1 MQDLNDLYYYVQI
14 VENGGVTPAERVSG
28 VPKSKLSRRLAGLEE
43 RLGVRLIHR
52 STRHF
57 SLTEVGR
64 TYYQHCR
71 AMLVEAEAA
80 QEAID
85 VVQAEPRGTIRLTC
99 PVTLLHV
106 HMADFLADFMHR
118 YPAVT
123 VDLEATNRRVDVMG
137 EGVDVALRA
146 RPAPLEDSELAHR
159 VLSDRGTWLV
169 ASPDLI
175 QALGAPSGP
184 EQLDRFPSLCL
195 GTPQQEPEWILFG
208 PDQGETRIRHEP
220 RYVTDDMIALR
231 QAAVAGL
238 GIVQLPALMVRR
250 ELQDGTLIKVL
261 DDWEP
266 RSDIIHAVF
275 PSRRGQLPAV
285 RTLIDELV
293 AFYRSFEEE

>member
-1 MQDLNDLYYYVQI
+1 MLGRQFVRENPDAVREALALRGTTDVDVDEILAVDEQWRELKSRGDDLRQERNEISDSIGDLKR
-14 VENGGVTPAERVSG
+14 EGKE
-28 VPKSKLSRRLAGLEE
+28 
-43 RLGVRLIHR
+43 
-52 STRHF
+52 
-57 SLTEVGR
+57 
-64 TYYQHCR
+64 
-71 AMLVEAEAA
+71 EAA

-85 VVQAEPRGTIRLTC
+85 RVQAEPRGRIRLTC
-99 PVTLLHV
+99 PITLLHV
-106 HMADFLADFMHR
+106 HIADFLADFMNR

-123 VDLEATNRRVDVMG
+123 VDLGATNRRVDVMG

-169 ASPDLI
+169 ASPGLI

-184 EQLDRFPSLCL
+184 EELDRFPSLCL

-208 PDQGETRIRHEP
+208 PDQAETRIRHEP

-250 ELQDGTLIKVL
+250 ELRDGTLIKVL
-261 DDWEP
+261 NDWEP

-275 PSRRGQLPAV
+275 PSRRGRLPAV